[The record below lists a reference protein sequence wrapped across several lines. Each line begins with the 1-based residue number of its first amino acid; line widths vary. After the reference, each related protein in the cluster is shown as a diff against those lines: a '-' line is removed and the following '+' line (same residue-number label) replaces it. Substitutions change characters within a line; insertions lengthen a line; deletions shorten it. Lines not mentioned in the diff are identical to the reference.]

1 MSHFDKEDNTL
12 SCVTLLCNFVFAKEH
27 SCSCAQLAQIAS
39 SFYNIINA
47 DVCAISC
54 CTPQKCFFSHYY
66 WLEKCIQSHMLVAL
80 KTISLLY
87 RVLDNVENGLSTKTL
102 TSVRKC
108 IWMCCRYVIKFLML
122 IWEMAFVFHKR
133 KQAKTRVSL
142 KKLSKTINITEVSFC
157 SNE

>member
-108 IWMCCRYVIKFLML
+108 IQLCFRYVIKFLML

-133 KQAKTRVSL
+133 KQAKTSVSL
-142 KKLSKTINITEVSFC
+142 KKLSKTMKKYRGLLLF
-157 SNE
+157 